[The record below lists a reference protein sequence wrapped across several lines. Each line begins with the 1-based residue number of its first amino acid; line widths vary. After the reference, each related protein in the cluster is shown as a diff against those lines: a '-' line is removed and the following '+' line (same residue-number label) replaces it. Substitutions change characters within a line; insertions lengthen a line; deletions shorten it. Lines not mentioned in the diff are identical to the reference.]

1 MKTKGWAIDTV
12 RASRDIHWEE
22 KEIDEWGSE
31 TPWNVLYLLHKDILA
46 IRREHRA
53 HKDHSTS
60 PAETTGCQVRF
71 TLDRGRFFQ
80 NFRLAEA
87 EHIGF
92 EVFGR
97 EHETV
102 DFSETLDCG
111 GTFVIG
117 NSCFVHAIVASSPL
131 GKVR

>member
-1 MKTKGWAIDTV
+1 MRSIFLIK
-12 RASRDIHWEE
+12 
-22 KEIDEWGSE
+22 
-31 TPWNVLYLLHKDILA
+31 NILA

-71 TLDRGRFFQ
+71 TLDRGRFFE

-102 DFSETLDCG
+102 DFSETLLRRYFCNREQL
-111 GTFVIG
+111 FR
-117 NSCFVHAIVASSPL
+117 SCYRRLIA
-131 GKVR
+131 VR